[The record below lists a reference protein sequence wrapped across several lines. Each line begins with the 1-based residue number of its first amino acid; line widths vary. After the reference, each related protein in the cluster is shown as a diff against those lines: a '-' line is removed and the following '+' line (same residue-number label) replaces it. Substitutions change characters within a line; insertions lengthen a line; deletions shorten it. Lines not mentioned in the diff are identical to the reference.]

1 MSVGLPGGD
10 NFEPMQVDPEENDND
25 EGAGMGPDVR
35 LVHQVDHVMAPMIG
49 GGIGVNGGPIA
60 GAANGSPGIMR
71 GGGAG
76 LGGVSAAGALPHGD
90 LHGEDVRVFYN
101 IENPSI
107 DLETYVQGR
116 IRKCTIIISN
126 DIFFDERLVFTVG
139 HLA

>member
-35 LVHQVDHVMAPMIG
+35 LAHQVDHAMAPMMG
-49 GGIGVNGGPIA
+49 GGLGVNGGPIP
-60 GAANGSPGIMR
+60 GAANGVPGIMR
-71 GGGAG
+71 GGGTNLAG
-76 LGGVSAAGALPHGD
+76 IPGAGPLPHGD

-107 DLETYVQGR
+107 DLETYVQG
-116 IRKCTIIISN
+116 N
-126 DIFFDERLVFTVG
+126 FTSTG
-139 HLA
+139 HLYCYHS

>member
-35 LVHQVDHVMAPMIG
+35 LAHQLDPMGQVIG
-49 GGIGVNGGPIA
+49 GGIGVNGGPIL
-60 GAANGSPGIMR
+60 GVANGVPGIMR
-71 GGGAG
+71 GGGLA
-76 LGGVSAAGALPHGD
+76 GVSGAGALPHGD

-107 DLETYVQGR
+107 DLETYVLGKFHQLR
-116 IRKCTIIISN
+116 VLDIHIQSINITLLN
-126 DIFFDERLVFTVG
+126 DYIFLIC
-139 HLA
+139 

>member
-1 MSVGLPGGD
+1 MSVGLSGGD

-49 GGIGVNGGPIA
+49 GAMGVNGGPMV
-60 GAANGSPGIMR
+60 GAANGAPGIMR
-71 GGGAG
+71 GGG
-76 LGGVSAAGALPHGD
+76 LGGVGGAALPRGD

-107 DLETYVQGR
+107 DLETYAQGKFGFNIGSNR
-116 IRKCTIIISN
+116 YII
-126 DIFFDERLVFTVG
+126 LKM
-139 HLA
+139 